1 MPKPSSFFDVIDA
14 RPLVAASRLRI
25 GPLHVRGVP
34 AILCGVAAIVVAKGA
49 SVALQRAAVIVPETL
64 REVRLLWVAVRADR
78 PAILP

>member
-1 MPKPSSFFDVIDA
+1 MPKPSSFLDVIDA
-14 RPLVAASRLRI
+14 RRLVASSRLRI

-49 SVALQRAAVIVPETL
+49 SEALSRAAVIVPETL
-64 REVRLLWVAVRADR
+64 REVRLLWVAVRAER